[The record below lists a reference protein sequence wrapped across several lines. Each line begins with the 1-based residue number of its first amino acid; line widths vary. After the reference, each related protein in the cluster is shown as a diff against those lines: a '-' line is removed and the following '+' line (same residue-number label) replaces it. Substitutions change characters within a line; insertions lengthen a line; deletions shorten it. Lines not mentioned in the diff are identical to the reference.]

1 LINVYYKQMI
11 ASISIY
17 LHFAKKIQQ
26 ITAGKHQ
33 NIHGPLLF
41 QNEHHHLFL
50 YRLIA
55 FLHLDS
61 HALIGIHGDCI
72 IRHTSGTTIY
82 EQQPIHGKAKCLIPI
97 DSPIHRS
104 FQYALV

>member
-1 LINVYYKQMI
+1 MINVYYKQMN

-17 LHFAKKIQQ
+17 LHFAKDIQQ

-33 NIHGPLLF
+33 NIQGPLLF

-50 YRLIA
+50 YWVIA

-72 IRHTSGTTIY
+72 IRLHAVSFSIY
-82 EQQPIHGKAKCLIPI
+82 MSNNQQHGEMFNPYRFTNL
-97 DSPIHRS
+97 
-104 FQYALV
+104 

>member
-1 LINVYYKQMI
+1 MINVLYEQMI

-17 LHFAKKIQQ
+17 LYFAKKIQQ

-82 EQQPIHGKAKCLIPI
+82 IYMSNNQCMVRQN
-97 DSPIHRS
+97 
-104 FQYALV
+104 V